1 MPAPDFGALRAAL
14 LATGTAPD
22 VVERT
27 VAELDDHYCDL
38 VDAGR
43 VAGTAR
49 DEAERDALATLGD
62 LQLLAAAVNRR
73 PELKSWAWR
82 WPRVACVVY
91 PVACVA
97 VLPAVP
103 FVAGAR
109 NAAELARWFG
119 GIVLSAALTA
129 GLFFVL
135 QLSIAVG

>member
-1 MPAPDFGALRAAL
+1 MPAPDFRAFRDAL
-14 LATGTAPD
+14 LSAGTAPC

-27 VAELDDHYCDL
+27 VAELDDHYSDL
-38 VDAGR
+38 VEAGR
-43 VAGTAR
+43 AAGAAR
-49 DEAERDALATLGD
+49 EEAERDALALLGD
-62 LQLLAAAVNRR
+62 LPSLAGAVNCR

-91 PVACVA
+91 PVACLA

-109 NAAELARWFG
+109 NAAELARWSG
-119 GIVLSAALTA
+119 GIILSAALTA

-135 QLSIAVG
+135 QLSIKVG